1 MDRRDPS
8 LSKNVTKSEE
18 GGMKPMLSPLQQ
30 GHQSSNII
38 IDGIVGRRSSIVE
51 YYRLRHRRSSI
62 VEYYRLRHR
71 RSSIV
76 DRRILSST
84 ASLIVKYHD
93 EITM

>member
-62 VEYYRLRHR
+62 V
-71 RSSIV
+71 